1 MFIVSS
7 LGDVICCT
15 FKCQPVGKNVY
26 AIPEKPEKHVAEV
39 ELCAGNGAETLP
51 SVSHARRKQS

>member
-1 MFIVSS
+1 MSAS
-7 LGDVICCT
+7 W
-15 FKCQPVGKNVY
+15 KKNVY

-51 SVSHARRKQS
+51 QSHAGRNQS